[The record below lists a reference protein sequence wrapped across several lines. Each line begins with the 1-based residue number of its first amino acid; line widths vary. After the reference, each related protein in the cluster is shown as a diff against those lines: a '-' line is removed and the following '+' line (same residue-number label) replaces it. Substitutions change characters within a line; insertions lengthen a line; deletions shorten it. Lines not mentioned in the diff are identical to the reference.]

1 MVNAC
6 LIVQHP
12 WRFRGK
18 VEKKQKKKKKKR
30 EKKEEKKRDSDIV
43 FIYLHK
49 GRDRP

>member
-1 MVNAC
+1 MVVKRLFN
-6 LIVQHP
+6 
-12 WRFRGK
+12 RRTS
-18 VEKKQKKKKKKR
+18 VEISKWKKKRKKKKKR